1 MKCCKG
7 VFEGGGVRGIA
18 HVGAACG
25 MEQEGYRFES
35 VAGSSAGAVV
45 AALIASGYECR
56 ELKREMET
64 LNYRKF
70 RGRDMVD
77 NFGTVGK
84 LLSLLFS
91 LGVYN
96 NRYLEKWMEQVLSER
111 GIRTFGDLHRRGRRL
126 IIPVSDLSMR
136 RLLIFPDDLSLLGLN
151 PETFPVARAVL
162 ASSSIPVFFE
172 PVSLRDA
179 RGREHLLVDGG
190 LLSNFPIWA
199 MEAEEDPNCP
209 TFGFQFL
216 DWNEE
221 AGADYW
227 LVKRNLP
234 DYLRALVSTCME
246 AIDNSMRPEED
257 QRQIIW
263 ISTTT
268 GSGSREKTI
277 HATDFDLTVED
288 CEGLFANGV
297 QAVQKYFG

>member
-1 MKCCKG
+1 
-7 VFEGGGVRGIA
+7 
-18 HVGAACG
+18 
-25 MEQEGYRFES
+25 
-35 VAGSSAGAVV
+35 
-45 AALIASGYECR
+45 
-56 ELKREMET
+56 
-64 LNYRKF
+64 
-70 RGRDMVD
+70 MVD

-151 PETFPVARAVL
+151 PETFSVARAVL

-246 AIDNSMRPEED
+246 AIDNSMRPEEN

-277 HATDFDLTVED
+277 HA
-288 CEGLFANGV
+288 LFFFHKRLLNYCSRVGI
-297 QAVQKYFG
+297 F